1 LSKLLPRETI
11 KCPFTYSQR
20 LILVG
25 KTRQASCM
33 GVRMLTWWRTERKKA
48 FAFPSLLFTRVT
60 FYLKRMEEL
69 LAFVIKV
76 KASWN
81 ILDRV

>member
-1 LSKLLPRETI
+1 M
-11 KCPFTYSQR
+11 PFYLFSEADTRGKDKASQ
-20 LILVG
+20 LHGGQNADLV
-25 KTRQASCM
+25 
-33 GVRMLTWWRTERKKA
+33 EDRKKA